1 MEILTFIQFRHRA
14 DNSLSKPKQKAA
26 AEKLI
31 ATPGLATVVH
41 ADMVT
46 AASGEKPVQFNIVA
60 AGRHRHSLGTT
71 RMLKIY
77 GRANSINVRKVL
89 WLCEE
94 LGLPFE
100 REDWGRG
107 YQPTSDA
114 EFRRLSR
121 FSVVPVVDDD
131 GFLLRESNTIAR
143 YLAARYGAANGAAD
157 LYPEDIRARATIEAW
172 MDWAAT
178 DVYTGLRPVYLGLH
192 VKTPEFVGKSEIID
206 WGIGIW
212 TRQMRTL
219 DAEFEATG
227 LPFVTGDR
235 FTIADIP
242 VGLVVNRWYGV
253 DFTKPELPAVARYY
267 ARLSERPGYRM
278 YGRNGTP

>member
-1 MEILTFIQFRHRA
+1 
-14 DNSLSKPKQKAA
+14 
-26 AEKLI
+26 
-31 ATPGLATVVH
+31 
-41 ADMVT
+41 
-46 AASGEKPVQFNIVA
+46 
-60 AGRHRHSLGTT
+60 
-71 RMLKIY
+71 MLRIY

-94 LGLPFE
+94 IGLPFE

-114 EFRRLSR
+114 AFQRLSR
-121 FSVVPVVDDD
+121 FGVVPVVDDD
-131 GFLLRESNTIAR
+131 GFLLRESNVIVR
-143 YLAARYGAANGAAD
+143 YLAAKYGRANGAGD

-192 VKTPEFVGKSEIID
+192 VKTPEFVGKSEIVD

-212 TRQMRTL
+212 IRQMQSL
-219 DAEFEATG
+219 NAEFEATG
-227 LPFVTGDR
+227 MPYVTGDR
-235 FTIADIP
+235 FTIADIS

-253 DFTKPELPAVARYY
+253 DFAKPELPAMARYY
-267 ARLSERPGYRM
+267 ERLSERPGYRM

>member
-1 MEILTFIQFRHRA
+1 
-14 DNSLSKPKQKAA
+14 
-26 AEKLI
+26 
-31 ATPGLATVVH
+31 
-41 ADMVT
+41 
-46 AASGEKPVQFNIVA
+46 
-60 AGRHRHSLGTT
+60 
-71 RMLKIY
+71 MLKIY

-94 LGLPFE
+94 IGLPFE

-107 YQPTSDA
+107 YQPTSDTA
-114 EFRRLSR
+114 FQRLSR
-121 FSVVPVVDDD
+121 FGVVPVVDDD
-131 GFLLRESNTIAR
+131 GFLLRESNTITR
-143 YLAARYGAANGAAD
+143 YLATRYGPANGAGD

-206 WGIGIW
+206 WGISVLV
-212 TRQMRTL
+212 RQMRAL
-219 DAEFEATG
+219 DAEFAATG
-227 LPFVTGDR
+227 SPYVAGDR

-253 DFTKPELPAVARYY
+253 SFEKPDLPAVARYY
-267 ARLSERPGYRM
+267 SLLSERPGFRM